1 MKGREYIMRVYEQL
15 VSPESIETSAFK
27 GAFLR
32 AAMSVVKEV
41 ESPLKEETLVSLAV
55 LELAHMRVPVVARKR
70 AA

>member
-15 VSPESIETSAFK
+15 ASPESIETSTLR

-32 AAMSVVKEV
+32 ATLSVVNEID
-41 ESPLKEETLVSLAV
+41 SPLKEETLVSLAV
-55 LELAHMRVPVVARKR
+55 LELAHGGPRMSSRKR